1 MKNNIRITGGYLK
14 GKNIPFD
21 FKNSLR
27 PTSSKLRE
35 VLFNWIQFE
44 IKGMECLDL
53 FAGTGALGIEALSRG
68 AKKTIFI
75 ELNKKNY
82 QTLKIAIKKL
92 DLNEKSMVLFKD
104 GLSLIKKSNLSN
116 LDLILIDPPFNSD
129 IETSVLDSLANN
141 KTLMR
146 SCKIYLE
153 FSKFSSFQIPETF
166 SVLKEKNVGDVRALF
181 LKYDN
186 KNSI

>member
-92 DLNEKSMVLFKD
+92 DLNEKSMVLFKY
-104 GLSLIKKSNLSN
+104 GLSWIKKSDLSN

-153 FSKFSSFQIPETF
+153 FSKFSSIQIPETF